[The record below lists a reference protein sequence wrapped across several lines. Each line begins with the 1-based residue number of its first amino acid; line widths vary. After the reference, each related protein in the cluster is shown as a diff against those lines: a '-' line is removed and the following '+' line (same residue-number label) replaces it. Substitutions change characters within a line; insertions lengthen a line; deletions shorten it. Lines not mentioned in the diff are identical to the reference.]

1 MEDINDLKM
10 QIEALKKEVSN
21 SKNQIKNLEADK
33 LILSQKVSQSHNHTL
48 LLANASPNSIIQLTK
63 EFNILFINNT
73 ARILMNIK
81 DDNFYGKH
89 IKKYVPPE
97 VYNDIENKVEAA
109 FITNKKVESIFHY
122 QTKYFRVVA
131 NVTNSKPEKSVLII
145 TTEIT
150 EEVNYETELKFKS
163 VLLQKVY
170 DESENSLL
178 VLEAESKQI
187 ISCNKTT
194 YKMFDLNK
202 NMDFDFIRN
211 YIFSSNV
218 NPTGY
223 DADNAF
229 AKAGIFVEET
239 EFTSFTGRQF
249 LASYQISLF
258 EIDGK
263 KLFFCKIADIT
274 KTREANRKLLIDSQ
288 KQKLHMEQSPLGYLE
303 WNANFEV
310 AEWNPS
316 AEKIFGFTRD
326 EAIGKHATFIIQ
338 ESEKEFSDEYWN
350 ILISSSKGSRSK
362 QYNINKKNELIF
374 VEWYNTPLF
383 DEKGKLLGISCL
395 VDNITDK
402 LKAEEELKQK
412 SEILETIYEEAFDSI
427 MLFKPDSFE
436 VIECNKRS
444 FEIFEVEN
452 LEQLNILMPTA
463 RKKKQTRQER
473 IEAYETIAQNEIIDK
488 DIEFITSKGNSVWL
502 TMYVKLIIF
511 NNQTVELVRLTDVSI
526 IKKINKELNID
537 KQKQR
542 IQIQESPIGYIEWN
556 NKFKV
561 AEWNPIAE
569 KIFGYSKSE
578 ALGKSAQFILP
589 TWEKNNTAKI
599 WQTML
604 AYKGGRK
611 GIHNNLNKSDEVLTV
626 EWYDTPLFDEEGN
639 VLGVSSLVIDIT
651 DKIKKEEELR
661 YKTAFLETIYEEA
674 FDAIMLFKP
683 NTFEVITCNKRT
695 FEIFETENIDQLNSY
710 MPNARKNI
718 LSLDEREKI
727 FSEIQNEH
735 VYDTDI
741 EFVTIKGKT
750 IWLTMFV
757 KLIKLDGEVV
767 ELVRITDVSELKKV
781 NSKLN
786 LDRQKQILQ
795 VEQSP
800 LAYIEWDLNFK
811 VVEWNS
817 SAEKIFGY
825 TKKEALGKHATFIIP
840 DEVKPQVDDIWKNL
854 QTQKGGYR
862 STNQNINKNNETLT
876 LEWYNTPL
884 FNDNGNF
891 LGVSSLVDN
900 ITEQIKAQKEIE
912 KQLKEKEVMLS
923 EIHHRVKNNLAV
935 ISGLLFMHSEHVDDE
950 SVKLILKESQSRI
963 KSMAIIHEQL
973 YQTENFG
980 NINVNIYLK
989 ELVKK
994 IASTFNND
1002 RKIIDLDIEVSDFS
1016 MPISQALIIGLII
1029 NELVINSYKYAF
1041 DHVEIGKIKIRF
1053 EKKGKHILR
1062 VSDNGVGY
1070 KEDYN
1075 FEKSN
1080 SLGLNLVKILA
1091 KQLKGDVL
1099 FENKKGA
1106 YCTLIFN

>member
-1 MEDINDLKM
+1 
-10 QIEALKKEVSN
+10 
-21 SKNQIKNLEADK
+21 
-33 LILSQKVSQSHNHTL
+33 
-48 LLANASPNSIIQLTK
+48 
-63 EFNILFINNT
+63 
-73 ARILMNIK
+73 
-81 DDNFYGKH
+81 
-89 IKKYVPPE
+89 
-97 VYNDIENKVEAA
+97 
-109 FITNKKVESIFHY
+109 
-122 QTKYFRVVA
+122 
-131 NVTNSKPEKSVLII
+131 
-145 TTEIT
+145 
-150 EEVNYETELKFKS
+150 
-163 VLLQKVY
+163 
-170 DESENSLL
+170 
-178 VLEAESKQI
+178 
-187 ISCNKTT
+187 
-194 YKMFDLNK
+194 
-202 NMDFDFIRN
+202 
-211 YIFSSNV
+211 
-218 NPTGY
+218 
-223 DADNAF
+223 
-229 AKAGIFVEET
+229 
-239 EFTSFTGRQF
+239 
-249 LASYQISLF
+249 
-258 EIDGK
+258 
-263 KLFFCKIADIT
+263 
-274 KTREANRKLLIDSQ
+274 
-288 KQKLHMEQSPLGYLE
+288 
-303 WNANFEV
+303 
-310 AEWNPS
+310 
-316 AEKIFGFTRD
+316 
-326 EAIGKHATFIIQ
+326 
-338 ESEKEFSDEYWN
+338 
-350 ILISSSKGSRSK
+350 
-362 QYNINKKNELIF
+362 
-374 VEWYNTPLF
+374 
-383 DEKGKLLGISCL
+383 
-395 VDNITDK
+395 
-402 LKAEEELKQK
+402 
-412 SEILETIYEEAFDSI
+412 
-427 MLFKPDSFE
+427 
-436 VIECNKRS
+436 
-444 FEIFEVEN
+444 
-452 LEQLNILMPTA
+452 MPTA

-511 NNQTVELVRLTDVSI
+511 NNQTVELVRLTDVSV

-741 EFVTIKGKT
+741 EFLTIKGKT

-800 LAYIEWDLNFK
+800 LAYIEWDLNFR

-854 QTQKGGYR
+854 QTRKGGYR

-935 ISGLLFMHSEHVDDE
+935 ISGLLFMHSEHVEDE

-1041 DHVEIGKIKIRF
+1041 DHIEIGKIKIRF

>member
-1 MEDINDLKM
+1 
-10 QIEALKKEVSN
+10 
-21 SKNQIKNLEADK
+21 
-33 LILSQKVSQSHNHTL
+33 
-48 LLANASPNSIIQLTK
+48 
-63 EFNILFINNT
+63 
-73 ARILMNIK
+73 
-81 DDNFYGKH
+81 
-89 IKKYVPPE
+89 
-97 VYNDIENKVEAA
+97 
-109 FITNKKVESIFHY
+109 
-122 QTKYFRVVA
+122 
-131 NVTNSKPEKSVLII
+131 
-145 TTEIT
+145 
-150 EEVNYETELKFKS
+150 
-163 VLLQKVY
+163 
-170 DESENSLL
+170 
-178 VLEAESKQI
+178 
-187 ISCNKTT
+187 
-194 YKMFDLNK
+194 
-202 NMDFDFIRN
+202 
-211 YIFSSNV
+211 
-218 NPTGY
+218 
-223 DADNAF
+223 
-229 AKAGIFVEET
+229 
-239 EFTSFTGRQF
+239 
-249 LASYQISLF
+249 
-258 EIDGK
+258 
-263 KLFFCKIADIT
+263 
-274 KTREANRKLLIDSQ
+274 
-288 KQKLHMEQSPLGYLE
+288 
-303 WNANFEV
+303 
-310 AEWNPS
+310 
-316 AEKIFGFTRD
+316 
-326 EAIGKHATFIIQ
+326 
-338 ESEKEFSDEYWN
+338 
-350 ILISSSKGSRSK
+350 
-362 QYNINKKNELIF
+362 
-374 VEWYNTPLF
+374 
-383 DEKGKLLGISCL
+383 
-395 VDNITDK
+395 
-402 LKAEEELKQK
+402 
-412 SEILETIYEEAFDSI
+412 

-695 FEIFETENIDQLNSY
+695 FEIFETENIEQLNSY

-741 EFVTIKGKT
+741 EFLTIKGKT

-800 LAYIEWDLNFK
+800 LAYIEWDLNFR

-854 QTQKGGYR
+854 QTRKGGYR

-935 ISGLLFMHSEHVDDE
+935 ISGLLFMHSEHVEDE

-1041 DHVEIGKIKIRF
+1041 DHIEIGKIKIRF